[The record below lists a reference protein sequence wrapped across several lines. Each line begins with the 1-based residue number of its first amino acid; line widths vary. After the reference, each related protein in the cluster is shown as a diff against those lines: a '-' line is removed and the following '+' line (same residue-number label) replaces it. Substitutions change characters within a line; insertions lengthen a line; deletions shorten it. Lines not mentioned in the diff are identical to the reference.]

1 MKHPRKETAVTPE
14 YAVMIAR
21 RAMLLTLLVSSPMLG
36 FGLIVGV
43 VVSILQAVTQV
54 NEMTLTFIPKIIA
67 VLLAMAI
74 FMPWIMQIMID
85 FTVQILTAMPTL
97 VG

>member
-1 MKHPRKETAVTPE
+1 MTPE

-43 VVSILQAVTQV
+43 VISILQAVTQV
-54 NEMTLTFIPKIIA
+54 NEMTLTFVPKIIA

-85 FTVQILTAMPTL
+85 FTVQIITAMPTL